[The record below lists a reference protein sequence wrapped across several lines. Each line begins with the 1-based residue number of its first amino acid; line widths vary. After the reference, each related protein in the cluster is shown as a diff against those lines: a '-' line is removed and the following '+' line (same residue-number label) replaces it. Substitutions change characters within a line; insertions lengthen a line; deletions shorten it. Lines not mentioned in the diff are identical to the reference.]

1 MWSGS
6 EDGSGFM
13 YNEVAQDV
21 NAPGWYIRLL
31 QDTLFT
37 NELRCRYDDL
47 RRSVLDLDY
56 LHAKIDSAAALVNE
70 SQNWHFAVWGNMGV
84 ATGTPETQ
92 APAQSYAEEVQ
103 RLKDWLTRRINWLD
117 ANMPGTLYNCSMSGV
132 NSIDNQL
139 FSAHPNPFENFIEI
153 VVSSNEPL
161 TITLSDANGR
171 ILLNKTD
178 YQLAGKVRI
187 DNLENLTQGIYLLK
201 VEQGGNSNTIKL
213 IHTIN

>member
-1 MWSGS
+1 M
-6 EDGSGFM
+6 
-13 YNEVAQDV
+13 
-21 NAPGWYIRLL
+21 
-31 QDTLFT
+31 
-37 NELRCRYDDL
+37 
-47 RRSVLDLDY
+47 
-56 LHAKIDSAAALVNE
+56 HAKIDSAAALVNE

-84 ATGTPETQ
+84 STGTPETQ

-103 RLKDWLTRRINWLD
+103 QLKDWVTRRINWLD

-132 NSIDNQL
+132 TSIDKQF